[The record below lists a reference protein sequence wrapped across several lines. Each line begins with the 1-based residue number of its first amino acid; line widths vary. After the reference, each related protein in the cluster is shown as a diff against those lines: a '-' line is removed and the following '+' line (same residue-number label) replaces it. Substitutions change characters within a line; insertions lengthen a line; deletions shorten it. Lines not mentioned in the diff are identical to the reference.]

1 MKLGIVGYR
10 DYHDYENFSYIVDDY
25 INGVGHPSVIVSGGA
40 KGIDTLA
47 ERYAK
52 DNGINMIVYEAQ
64 WDLYGSK
71 AGPMRNEYIVDTS
84 THILALPKKG
94 KSVGTYDTLR
104 KARAK
109 GLHVTEVEI

>member
-10 DYHDYENFSYIVDDY
+10 DYHNYDHFSYIVDDY
-25 INGVGHPSVIVSGGA
+25 INGAGQPSVIVSGGA

-47 ERYAK
+47 EKYAK
-52 DNGINMIVYEAQ
+52 DNGIKMIIFEAE
-64 WDLYGSK
+64 WNLYGDS
-71 AGPMRNEYIVDTS
+71 AGPMRNKYIVDTS

-94 KSVGTYDTLR
+94 KSIGTYDTLR

-109 GLHVTEVEI
+109 GLHVTEIEI